1 MIKYIYII
9 FLSFGLTTFSSQAQ
23 TSTDQRTNTTKIADL
38 LSTLPAHDSIQLHRS
53 MQQISNLGEDGYV
66 QLITGL
72 TAPGKENNAN
82 IEYAISGYS
91 AYVMQHGKDVE
102 RHRSVKAYGR
112 ALKNNQNE
120 NNKAFIISQ
129 LELIGKND
137 AVPYL
142 EEHLT
147 DPFLADPSAR
157 ALVKI
162 NTDEAKIALLNKLP
176 LTKGKA
182 QLAIINALG
191 LTRVRAANEAL
202 IKLVGQDESLTK
214 VSLTALAHIADPAT
228 AEVISSAAKRANYE
242 YDNTNATAAMLI
254 YAGKLLTDSN
264 YTLAAQIAQTIQQNA
279 LSVDQ
284 LHSRTAALDI
294 LVHCAKGNPSSIL
307 VEAMDDENLNYR
319 AAALKLA
326 GQYLNPETTILWLKK
341 LAKSSPLIKA
351 EIVNMLGEAESKASL
366 PSIVKLLKHKD
377 QQVKFTAISAA
388 SKIGADH
395 MMPDLYKVMQKGDSA
410 TISSVIT
417 AIQTMKGSNIARQ
430 AAGYLPKAK
439 TEVQVALIQ
448 IIASRAAHA
457 QVKDIYNLLDNK
469 NPVVQQAAFSS
480 LKKIVTPA
488 ELPQLFV
495 LLKERSLPGELQEI
509 QEAIIAATRSSEI
522 NNEQVVAT
530 VLAQMKQ
537 ASQEKKHLYFK
548 VLASLGSK
556 EALNAVKTAYI
567 TGPDD
572 DKRAAISALA
582 SWTDPL
588 IMPDLLQI
596 SRETSDTSYVAQM
609 LTGYLR
615 LIGSTNYTP
624 EQKYL
629 KLREAMDVALTIE
642 QKQAVLKAFTQ
653 TKTYNALIFTSSYL
667 SVPELNQTAA
677 KTVMNIALSNSN
689 FKGAEVMSLLNQT
702 MEVLRGDD
710 SEYEKEAIRKH
721 ITEWTK
727 EEGFVRLFNG
737 KDLAGWK
744 GLVGDPIKR
753 AKMDSKTLQAAQEK
767 ANVAMKESWTVTE
780 GELRFTSHG
789 DNLATIKKYGDFEM
803 LIDWKIIDDKK
814 QNGDAGI
821 YLRGTPQVQ
830 IWDTARV
837 KDGAQVGSG
846 GLYNNQTHESKP
858 LTVAD
863 NKLGEW
869 NTFRIL
875 MKGDRVTVYLNG
887 ILVTDNVILENYWNR
902 NVPIYTEEQIELQ
915 AHGSPVAYRD
925 IFVRE
930 IPRNEPYK
938 LSTKEIQEGFK
949 VLFDGTNMHHWLGN
963 TKDYIIADGNMAIRP
978 ISGKGSGGNLYT
990 KDQYSDFVFR
1000 FEFQLTPGAN
1010 NGLGIRAPLTG
1021 DAAYEGM
1028 ELQIL
1033 DNEAPIYKD
1042 LHAYQ
1047 YHGSIYG
1054 VAAAKRGFLKP
1065 MGEWNIQE
1073 VFAKGSKIKV
1083 TLNGEVIL
1091 DSDISLARKNGTAD
1105 GKTHP
1110 GLLRNS
1116 GHIGFLGHGSPMQF
1130 RNIRIK
1136 NLNTKK

>member
-9 FLSFGLTTFSSQAQ
+9 FLSFGLSTFSSQAQ
-23 TSTDQRTNTTKIADL
+23 TSRDQRTNTTKIADL
-38 LSTLPAHDSIQLHRS
+38 LAKLPAQDSIQLYNS
-53 MQQISNLGEDGYV
+53 MQQISDLGEDGYV
-66 QLITGL
+66 QLISGL
-72 TAPGKENNAN
+72 MLPGNKNNAI

-91 AYVMQHGKDVE
+91 AYVMQQGKDAE
-102 RHRSVKAYGR
+102 RHRSVIAYGR
-112 ALKNNQNE
+112 ALKNNPNV
-120 NNKAFIISQ
+120 NNSAFIISQ
-129 LELIGKND
+129 LELVGKND
-137 AVPYL
+137 AIPFL

-147 DPFLADPSAR
+147 DQFLADPSTR

-162 NTDEAKIALLNKLP
+162 NTEEAKIALLNKLP
-176 LTKGKA
+176 LTEGQA

-191 LTRVRAANEAL
+191 LSRVRAAKEAL
-202 IKLVGQDESLTK
+202 TKLVGQNESLTK
-214 VSLTALAHIADPAT
+214 VSLTALAHIADPSSAD
-228 AEVISSAAKRANYE
+228 VITSAAKRANYE

-254 YAGKLLTDSN
+254 YAGRLFADSN
-264 YTLAAQIAQTIQQNA
+264 YTLAAQIANSIQQNA
-279 LSVDQ
+279 VAENQ

-294 LVHCAKGNPSSIL
+294 LVNCAKENPSQIL
-307 VEAMDDENLNYR
+307 IEAMDDKYIDYR

-326 GQYLNPETTILWLKK
+326 SQYLNPETTILWLKK
-341 LAKSSPLIKA
+341 LAKSSPLIKT

-377 QQVKFTAISAA
+377 QQVKFSAISAA

-395 MMPDLYKVMQKGDSA
+395 MMPEFYKVMQKGDSA

-417 AIQTMKGSNIARQ
+417 AIQTMKGGNIARL
-430 AAGYLPKAK
+430 AAGYIPKAK
-439 TEVQVALIQ
+439 SEVQVALIQ

-457 QVKDIYNLLDNK
+457 QVKDIYILLDHK

-488 ELPQLFV
+488 ELPKLFM
-495 LLKERSLPGELQEI
+495 LLNERSLPAELEEVQK
-509 QEAIIAATRSSEI
+509 AII
-522 NNEQVVAT
+522 VAT
-530 VLAQMKQ
+530 QSSDVNKDQMVGTVLEQMSQ
-537 ASQEKKHLYFK
+537 ASQEKKYLYYK

-556 EALNAVKTAYI
+556 EALHAVKTAYM
-567 TGPDD
+567 TGSEG
-572 DKRAAISALA
+572 DKRTAISALA
-582 SWTDPL
+582 SWADPV

-596 SRETSDTSYVAQM
+596 SRETSDTSYVTQM
-609 LTGYLR
+609 LKGYLR
-615 LIGSTNYTP
+615 LIGSTKYTP

-629 KLREAMDVALTIE
+629 KLREAMGVALTIE

-653 TKTYNALIFTSSYL
+653 TKTYNALLFTGIYL

-677 KTVMNIALSNSN
+677 QTVMNIALSNPA
-689 FKGAEVMSLLNQT
+689 FKGVEVMSLLNQT
-702 MEVLRGDD
+702 MDILRGDD

-721 ITEWTK
+721 IAEWTK
-727 EEGFVRLFNG
+727 EEGFIRLFNG
-737 KDLAGWK
+737 KDLTGWK

-753 AKMDSKTLQAAQEK
+753 AKMDSNTLAVAQEK

-869 NTFRIL
+869 NTFRII

-902 NVPIYTEEQIELQ
+902 NMPIFAEEQIELQ

-925 IFVRE
+925 IFIRE

-938 LSTKEIQEGFK
+938 LSKEEKQEGFTI
-949 VLFDGTNMHHWLGN
+949 LFDGTNMHHWVGN
-963 TKDYIIADGNMAIRP
+963 TQDYIIADGNMAIRP
-978 ISGKGSGGNLYT
+978 IHENGSGGNLYT
-990 KDQYSDFVFR
+990 KEQYSNFVFR

-1010 NGLGIRAPLTG
+1010 NGLGIRAPQTG

-1065 MGEWNIQE
+1065 IGEWNIQE
-1073 VFAKGSKIKV
+1073 VFVKGSKIKV

-1091 DSDISLARKNGTAD
+1091 DTDIMLARKNGTAD
-1105 GKTHP
+1105 GKAHP
-1110 GLLRNS
+1110 GLLRKS
-1116 GHIGFLGHGSPMQF
+1116 GYIGFLGHGSPVQF

-1136 NLNTKK
+1136 NLNSKN